1 MDPISD
7 ILTQIRNAQAV
18 KKEMVSI
25 PFSNLKYSL
34 AQIIEREGFFGE
46 VKKTAKK
53 TKRKIEIHLKYEEK
67 EPRISNLKVVS
78 KPGQRVYKK
87 HNELYKVKNGY
98 GIAIVSTSRGLMTNK
113 EAKKKKIGGEIL
125 CEIW

>member
-18 KKEMVSI
+18 KKKMVSI

-53 TKRKIEIHLKYEEK
+53 TTAVDKK
-67 EPRISNLKVVS
+67 ESPKH
-78 KPGQRVYKK
+78 KK
-87 HNELYKVKNGY
+87 
-98 GIAIVSTSRGLMTNK
+98 T
-113 EAKKKKIGGEIL
+113 AKKKTGK
-125 CEIW
+125 